1 MMSNISNSKIES
13 TRAGRYIQQD
23 SGYSAFI
30 PATLPPSPEI
40 DLSDK
45 LKQKLSEAE
54 NALGRLDA
62 SIHTLPNPDLFV
74 FMYVRKEAVLSSQI
88 EGTQSSLHDVL
99 AAEAQILDPKR
110 PRDVAEVIN
119 YIDAMNYGINRLSE
133 LPVSIRLIREIHAR
147 LLTGVRGSNLTPG
160 ELRCS
165 QNWIG
170 PAGCTLA
177 QASFV
182 PPPPQELGQVLSDLE
197 RFLHAEDDLPIL
209 MRIGLAHA
217 QFETIHPF
225 LDGNGRIGRLLI
237 AFLLCEQGLLKKPV
251 LYLSHYFKYHRQ
263 TYYDHLQAIRE
274 EGDWES
280 WLFFF
285 LDGLTQVS
293 VEAEET
299 TRKISELR
307 ELHRLKIME
316 SFGRVVGNG
325 LRVFDFLFQHPLVSV
340 EQIKAVTKT
349 SFPAANQLVT
359 KFVECEIL
367 TEITGNKR
375 HRRYQYTTYLRLFDE
390 NKLS

>member
-1 MMSNISNSKIES
+1 MMSNVSNSEIES

-23 SGYSAFI
+23 SGYSAFM
-30 PATLPPSPEI
+30 PAPLPPSPKI
-40 DLSDK
+40 NLSDK
-45 LKQKLSEAE
+45 LKRKLSNAE

-62 SIHTLPNPDLFV
+62 SIQTLPNPDLFV

-99 AAEAQILDPKR
+99 AAEAQILDPHR

-133 LPVSIRLIREIHAR
+133 LPVSIRLIREIHGR
-147 LLTGVRGSNLTPG
+147 LLAGVRGSNFTPG
-160 ELRCS
+160 ELRRS

-170 PAGCTLA
+170 PAGSTLA

-182 PPPPQELGQVLSDLE
+182 PPPPQELGQTLSDLE
-197 RFLHAEDDLPIL
+197 RFLHAEDDLPTL

-237 AFLLCEQGLLKKPV
+237 TFLLCEQGLLKKPV
-251 LYLSHYFKYHRQ
+251 LYLSHYFKFHRQ
-263 TYYDHLQAIRE
+263 TYYDHLQAIRQK
-274 EGDWES
+274 GDWES

-285 LDGLTQVS
+285 LDGLTRIS
-293 VEAEET
+293 IEAEET
-299 TRKISELR
+299 ARKITELR
-307 ELHRLKIME
+307 EVHRLKIME

-340 EQIKAVTKT
+340 EQVKAVTKT
-349 SFPAANQLVT
+349 SFPAANQLIK
-359 KFVECEIL
+359 KFVDCEIL

-390 NKLS
+390 NKPS